1 MIKWPFPKSASIW
14 QQSLS
19 LHRRLLVFFL
29 LFLFAV
35 MVCITLILFIT
46 GLFSAGRSEI
56 NIWLGNELSHI
67 SDGIENDFGKLA
79 VESVSLSERL
89 SSILDQQF
97 EEKGIEPSKLQNHP
111 EELEAILLEASETLI
126 MSLGRNKSSGV
137 FFVLDATV
145 NPRLEK
151 AKNSRAG
158 VFFKNMEPNIVSV
171 SPQNIRYLRGPG
183 SIAQSNK
190 LNYLPQWELEFTIE
204 PGDFFH
210 KVMSNAVAY
219 DLPLSRM
226 FYWRPA
232 ENLAG
237 DYDQAMLLCIPVLAS
252 DGTPVGVC
260 GFEVSTMLFKLSY
273 IPDNSICRR
282 SFACL
287 ASTKMDSFDTRHALF
302 AGNLSHTPSSMDGDM
317 EMTGL
322 EGSISEYIAP
332 DGAPYI
338 GVHKSISLYP
348 KDAVFSDD
356 WGLAVLMPKA
366 EFQDYIAEQ
375 NTPVIILLV
384 ILLAF
389 FIGMS
394 ILFSHRY
401 IKPVVEAINVVKS
414 NGIDQFKKT
423 NIQEIDDLFEYLAA
437 QDASG
442 APPSDTDLPQ
452 LYQNFI
458 NNIKTLSPAEKAV
471 FNLYTEGYT
480 AKEITSILCL
490 SINTIK
496 THNRRIYTKLNI
508 SSRKELM
515 LFVDMMQEQQNR
527 KSPDH
532 KT

>member
-1 MIKWPFPKSASIW
+1 MSKWPFHKSTYIRH
-14 QQSLS
+14 QSLS
-19 LHRRLLVFFL
+19 LQRRLFVFFL

-35 MVCITLILFIT
+35 MVGITLILFIT
-46 GLFSAGRSEI
+46 GLFSAGRNEI

-67 SDGIENDFGKLA
+67 SGDIENDYGKLA
-79 VESVSLSERL
+79 VESVSLSEKL
-89 SSILDQQF
+89 SAILDRQF
-97 EEKGIEPSKLQNHP
+97 KERGIEPSMLQDHP
-111 EELEAILLEASETLI
+111 QELEDILAATSETLI

-145 NPRLEK
+145 NPRLAK
-151 AKNSRAG
+151 AENSRAG

-190 LNYLPQWELEFTIE
+190 LNYLPQWELEFAVE

-210 KVMSNAVAY
+210 KVMSNAADY
-219 DLPLSRM
+219 DLPLSRL

-237 DYDQAMLLCIPVLAS
+237 DYDQAMLLCIPVFAS
-252 DGTPVGVC
+252 DGTPIGVC
-260 GFEVSTMLFKLSY
+260 GFEVSSMLFKLSY
-273 IPDNSICRR
+273 IPDHSICRR
-282 SFACL
+282 AFACL
-287 ASTKMDSFDTRHALF
+287 APANTTSFDTSRALF
-302 AGNLSHTPSSMDGDM
+302 AGNLSRTPSSMDGDM
-317 EMTGL
+317 EMIDIKDY
-322 EGSISEYIAP
+322 ISEYIAP
-332 DGAPYI
+332 DGVLYMGI
-338 GVHKSISLYP
+338 HENISLYP
-348 KDAVFSDD
+348 RDAACEDN
-356 WGLAVLMPKA
+356 WGLAVLMPKS
-366 EFQDYIAEQ
+366 EFQDYISEQ

-389 FIGMS
+389 FIGMA

-414 NGIDQFKKT
+414 NDIDQFKKT

-437 QDASG
+437 QDATD

-452 LYQNFI
+452 LYQDFI
-458 NNIKTLSPAEKAV
+458 KNIETLSPAERAV

-480 AKEITSILCL
+480 AKEITNILCL

-515 LFVDMMQEQQNR
+515 LFVDMMLEQQNR
-527 KSPDH
+527 KTPGN